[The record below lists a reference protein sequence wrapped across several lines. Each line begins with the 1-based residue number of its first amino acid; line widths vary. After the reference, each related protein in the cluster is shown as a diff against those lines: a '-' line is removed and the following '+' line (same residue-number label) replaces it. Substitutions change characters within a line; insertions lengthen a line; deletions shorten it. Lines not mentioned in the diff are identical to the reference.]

1 MTLVEDHL
9 IVPFRSIQLLRF
21 QPLNVFFYAF
31 ITDSHREGSFSFL
44 PSPICDMHPWDPLWF
59 LKAPIWRNLPVVH
72 IHSITHLKKIQNPN
86 TFSKI
91 IIERTLNTRHILEWN
106 ESGMWVGSK
115 LCTYRGPIIRIVP
128 KLGLDNQKMYPCCWD
143 FLTTLYPSIWQS
155 DSPRNINSC
164 SFECGGRW
172 GI

>member
-1 MTLVEDHL
+1 MYFSMPSSQTHTEKVLFHFCPARFVICIPGTHCGSWKHQFEGTYKLFIFTLLL
-9 IVPFRSIQLLRF
+9 I
-21 QPLNVFFYAF
+21 
-31 ITDSHREGSFSFL
+31 
-44 PSPICDMHPWDPLWF
+44 
-59 LKAPIWRNLPVVH
+59 
-72 IHSITHLKKIQNPN
+72 LKKIQNPN

-91 IIERTLNTRHILEWN
+91 TIERTLNTRYILEWN
-106 ESGMWVGSK
+106 ESGMWVGSI